1 MPKPYADIPG
11 FKKLDAALRDA
22 LVGHKRALDEI
33 ASARCGRR
41 TKDEMEVLAKVE
53 ATTTAAMELARQS
66 RNVLWEGVV

>member
-33 ASARCGRR
+33 ASARRGRR
-41 TKDEMEVLAKVE
+41 TQDEIEALAKVE
-53 ATTTAAMELARQS
+53 ATTTAAMELARQARS
-66 RNVLWEGVV
+66 VLWDGVV